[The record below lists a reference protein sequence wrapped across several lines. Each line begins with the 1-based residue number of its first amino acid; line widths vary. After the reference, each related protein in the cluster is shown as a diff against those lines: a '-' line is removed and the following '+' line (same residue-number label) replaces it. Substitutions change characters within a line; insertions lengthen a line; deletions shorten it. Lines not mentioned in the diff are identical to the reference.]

1 METLE
6 DSGGT
11 FPLYFSMHH
20 TASVNIKLILN
31 WLVLYGDVSSTKFAV
46 FPGSVWEV
54 SKLIMGNHE
63 LTVLKVTTD
72 RLKYSSIATS
82 EDFSSLSLISF
93 SLKKNHM

>member
-11 FPLYFSMHH
+11 FPLYFSMRR
-20 TASVNIKLILN
+20 TASLNIKRILN
-31 WLVLYGDVSSTKFAV
+31 WLILYAYVSSTKFVV

-54 SKLIMGNHE
+54 LKLIMGNHE
-63 LTVLKVTTD
+63 LTVFKVTTN

-93 SLKKNHM
+93 SLKKNRM

>member
-31 WLVLYGDVSSTKFAV
+31 WLVLYGDVSSTKFV
-46 FPGSVWEV
+46 FPGLVWEV

-63 LTVLKVTTD
+63 LTVFKVTTD

-93 SLKKNHM
+93 SLKNNHM